1 MPTLTHESAMTE
13 IASVEVQHTTP
24 LGRAWRQFRLHR
36 LAVFSLIMLIM
47 LVIAALRAEQLAP
60 YDPNDIDVSDP
71 RTMRGFP
78 EPPSIEHPLGTD
90 DFSRDLLSRALFG
103 MRISLGVGFMAMA
116 IGVSLGTLLGALAG
130 YMGGFTDSALMRLVD
145 VFLSVP
151 SFVLFLALNAALSPS
166 IWNIIVILGLFSWM
180 DIARIVRAEF
190 LSLKA
195 RDFVMAARA
204 MGASPWHTMTR
215 HLLPNTLA
223 PVIVAATLA
232 VPLAILSES
241 ALSFL
246 GLGVPPPDASLGSM
260 LQGAQAW
267 LVTAWWM
274 WVIPGTLIS
283 LIVLAFN
290 FVGDGLRD
298 ALDPA
303 TYLD

>member
-1 MPTLTHESAMTE
+1 MPTLTPESVMTE
-13 IASVEVQHTTP
+13 IASVEVNHTSP
-24 LGRAWRQFRLHR
+24 MDRAWRQFRLHR
-36 LAVFSLIMLIM
+36 LAVFSLFL
-47 LVIAALRAEQLAP
+47 LVVLGIAAVGAEQLAP

-78 EPPSIEHPLGTD
+78 EPPSLEHPLGTD

-130 YMGGFTDSALMRLVD
+130 YAGGIIDSALMRLVD

-195 RDFVMAARA
+195 RDFVLAARA
-204 MGASPWHTMTR
+204 MGASP
-215 HLLPNTLA
+215 
-223 PVIVAATLA
+223 
-232 VPLAILSES
+232 
-241 ALSFL
+241 
-246 GLGVPPPDASLGSM
+246 
-260 LQGAQAW
+260 
-267 LVTAWWM
+267 
-274 WVIPGTLIS
+274 
-283 LIVLAFN
+283 
-290 FVGDGLRD
+290 
-298 ALDPA
+298 
-303 TYLD
+303 

>member
-1 MPTLTHESAMTE
+1 MSSQV
-13 IASVEVQHTTP
+13 ASVGGTTTAHTTP
-24 LGRAWRQFRLHR
+24 LGRAVRQFRKHR
-36 LAVFSLIMLIM
+36 LAVFSAVL
-47 LVIAALRAEQLAP
+47 LVIFGITAVGANVLAP

-71 RTMRGFP
+71 RTRRGFP
-78 EPPSIEHPLGTD
+78 EPPSSEHWFGTD

-116 IGVSLGTLLGALAG
+116 IGVTVGTLLGVLAG
-130 YMGGFTDSALMRLVD
+130 YMGGIVDTLLMRLVD
-145 VFLSVP
+145 IFLSVP

-190 LSLKA
+190 LSLKN
-195 RDFVMAARA
+195 RDFVVAARA
-204 MGASPWHTMTR
+204 MGAPPAHIVAR
-215 HLLPNTLA
+215 HLLPNALA

-283 LIVLAFN
+283 LVVLAFN

-298 ALDPA
+298 AFDPA
-303 TYLD
+303 AYQD